1 MPEAERQHPT
11 GGDFTE
17 VPLNRSSGTRLQL
30 LSNDATQRVLELRH
44 LPVEV
49 LPQRRVDERLV
60 PGRAPGFFRHSK
72 EAIHDILVQPNRDS
86 SLALG
91 LRFGW
96 KHSASLSFAEVVS
109 VFHRPASYSARSWA
123 SAVLA
128 EMIRIFSPRQVYTT
142 TSNRSGRTHA
152 ERDEPLFSWV
162 QLIVRDRNCERVV
175 KDRNR
180 LRHTDT
186 VLTEIDPGFPIFV
199 PLKTHVLSVSTV
211 RTYVNCPRIRVAY
224 TNMPDPNE
232 PTSNNSK
239 EKSESDVLR
248 RKGRSPKRT
257 RPRKKGSSSPHT
269 DRRSY

>member
-142 TSNRSGRTHA
+142 TSNRSAAPMPSVTNRCSPG
-152 ERDEPLFSWV
+152 SNSSSG
-162 QLIVRDRNCERVV
+162 IV
-175 KDRNR
+175 
-180 LRHTDT
+180 
-186 VLTEIDPGFPIFV
+186 I
-199 PLKTHVLSVSTV
+199 
-211 RTYVNCPRIRVAY
+211 A
-224 TNMPDPNE
+224 
-232 PTSNNSK
+232 
-239 EKSESDVLR
+239 
-248 RKGRSPKRT
+248 
-257 RPRKKGSSSPHT
+257 KGSSKTGIASGIRTPCLRKLIPAFLSSSHSKPT
-269 DRRSY
+269 FLV